1 MGARLVRAAIKADK
15 VRPRAR
21 LVLVT
26 MAVLA
31 FDAPRGNRPAA
42 VYYGG
47 RMMLLGEM
55 GLLPSPTTLRHLQAD
70 LQELRKAG
78 LIEQIRKP
86 GPDTTAAYRL
96 CIGKP

>member
-1 MGARLVRAAIKADK
+1 VGAKLVRAALKVDK

-26 MAVLA
+26 MSVLA
-31 FDAPRGNRPAA
+31 FDAPRGNRPAG

-55 GLLPSPTTLRHLQAD
+55 GQLPTDANLRELQRD
-70 LQELRKAG
+70 LAELRKAG

-96 CIGKP
+96 CITIR